1 MRNARKR
8 RTKRENADVALLR
21 NLRLRWHSTP
31 LTFRLVTVT
40 TSLITVGLVLAGA
53 SMLGILQSHLVG
65 QVDHELISTAQRQ
78 VTAISPTLDMRTD
91 PELPSNYYVR
101 LEYGERHGKQQA
113 KGQVIITSATRQQF
127 GVPETGELLSFNEL
141 DDAHMTQPITVPSS
155 KIGIAWRAVAVPLY
169 RADIPVGVATVAL
182 PLAGVS
188 QTIYRTSL
196 YLLFSSL
203 LIAAAGALAAFYLV
217 RRSLRPLREIE
228 SVAGKIAGGDMTQR
242 VDNEPPTTE
251 VGSLSQSLNKMLTYL
266 EESFTARKASEK
278 KMHQFVSD
286 ASHEL
291 RTPLAAIRGYGELY
305 RMGGVPPEGVPD
317 VMGRIESEAS
327 RMSELVEDLLKLAR
341 LDEGQK
347 LKFED
352 VDLTELVQLAASDL
366 GALDRK
372 RKVEI
377 VDLEGNPA
385 REPVF
390 AHVDRNQIM
399 QVLANLVGNA
409 VRYTPPGSPVEFAV
423 GTRSSMTLL
432 EVRDHGPGIAKDERA
447 QVFKRF
453 YRSDTS
459 RTRNTGGSGLG
470 LAIVSAIAKAHNG
483 SAELRTTEGGGL
495 TVRLYL
501 PTVP

>member
-1 MRNARKR
+1 
-8 RTKRENADVALLR
+8 
-21 NLRLRWHSTP
+21 
-31 LTFRLVTVT
+31 
-40 TSLITVGLVLAGA
+40 
-53 SMLGILQSHLVG
+53 
-65 QVDHELISTAQRQ
+65 
-78 VTAISPTLDMRTD
+78 
-91 PELPSNYYVR
+91 
-101 LEYGERHGKQQA
+101 
-113 KGQVIITSATRQQF
+113 
-127 GVPETGELLSFNEL
+127 
-141 DDAHMTQPITVPSS
+141 
-155 KIGIAWRAVAVPLY
+155 
-169 RADIPVGVATVAL
+169 
-182 PLAGVS
+182 
-188 QTIYRTSL
+188 
-196 YLLFSSL
+196 
-203 LIAAAGALAAFYLV
+203 
-217 RRSLRPLREIE
+217 
-228 SVAGKIAGGDMTQR
+228 MTQR

-341 LDEGQK
+341 LDEGRK

>member
-1 MRNARKR
+1 MISSHTR
-8 RTKRENADVALLR
+8 RPKKEEADVALLR

-78 VTAISPTLDMRTD
+78 LASFSPSLEVKTN
-91 PELPSNYYVR
+91 PELPSHYYVR
-101 LEYGERHGKQQA
+101 M
-113 KGQVIITSATRQQF
+113 QF
-127 GVPETGELLSFNEL
+127 GVDKKRTIITPATREQFGEPQPGQLLTFNQL
-141 DDAHMTQPITVPSS
+141 SSSQMTQPITVPSS
-155 KIGIAWRAVAVPLY
+155 KIGVSWRAVAVPIY
-169 RADIPVGVATVAL
+169 RDSAPVGVATVAL

-196 YLLFSSL
+196 YLFFSSL
-203 LIAAAGALAAFYLV
+203 LIVMAGAGAAYYLV

-228 SVAGKIAGGDMTQR
+228 SVAGKIAAGDMTQR
-242 VDNEPPTTE
+242 VENEPPSTE
-251 VGSLSQSLNKMLTYL
+251 IGSLSQSLNQMLTHL
-266 EESFTARKASEK
+266 EDSFSARAASEK

-305 RMGGVPPEGVPD
+305 RMGGVPSEGVSD

-341 LDEGQK
+341 LDEGRK
-347 LKFED
+347 LKLED
-352 VDLTELVQLAASDL
+352 VDLVQLLEHASADL
-366 GALDRK
+366 KALDRK
-372 RKVEI
+372 RATSI
-377 VDLEGNPA
+377 VSLTSPDRPGE
-385 REPVF
+385 VW
-390 AHVDRNQIM
+390 AHVDRNQIS
-399 QVLANLVGNA
+399 QVLTNLVGNMT
-409 VRYTPPGSPVEFAV
+409 RYTPVGSPVEFAV
-423 GTRSSMTLL
+423 GTRGGMAIL
-432 EVRDHGPGIAKDERA
+432 EVRDHGPGIAKAERA
-447 QVFKRF
+447 NVFKRF

-470 LAIVSAIAKAHNG
+470 LAIVSAIAKAHEG

-501 PTVP
+501 PTR